1 MHGLRESRLSVRIDD
16 CDVTQG
22 RRISEAMPWPPSRIC
37 RARSIIVWRF
47 RGSPHYIER
56 QAARLGVSQVLAD
69 RARHN
74 AEIHRV
80 SVLLGQLCERYHRAR
95 KEDGKPVFFPLE
107 LSQVRGTL
115 DQGEQELQKL
125 HALAAASA
133 EMLDEGWQA
142 FGLASPERHFGV
154 MCEFDEHQNDVHKTK
169 SHGKPA
175 KVTK

>member
-1 MHGLRESRLSVRIDD
+1 
-16 CDVTQG
+16 
-22 RRISEAMPWPPSRIC
+22 
-37 RARSIIVWRF
+37 VWRF

-56 QAARLGVSQVLAD
+56 QAARLGVSPVLAD

-74 AEIHRV
+74 AEIYRV

-95 KEDGKPVFFPLE
+95 KEDGRPVFFPLE

-133 EMLDEGWQA
+133 AMLDEGWQA
-142 FGLASPERHFGV
+142 FGLSSPARPFGV
-154 MCEFDEHQNDVHKTK
+154 ICDFDEQRSEGPASKTHAKAAKVHK
-169 SHGKPA
+169 
-175 KVTK
+175 

>member
-1 MHGLRESRLSVRIDD
+1 
-16 CDVTQG
+16 
-22 RRISEAMPWPPSRIC
+22 
-37 RARSIIVWRF
+37 VWRF

-74 AEIHRV
+74 TEIHRV

-95 KEDGKPVFFPLE
+95 KESGAPVFFPLE

-133 EMLDEGWQA
+133 AMLDEGWQA
-142 FGLASPERHFGV
+142 FGLASPERSFSV
-154 MCEFDEHQNDVHKTK
+154 TCDFDEKRGDLHTSKSYGKSTK
-169 SHGKPA
+169 VPK
-175 KVTK
+175 

>member
-1 MHGLRESRLSVRIDD
+1 
-16 CDVTQG
+16 
-22 RRISEAMPWPPSRIC
+22 
-37 RARSIIVWRF
+37 VWRF

-95 KEDGKPVFFPLE
+95 KEEGNPIFFPLE

-133 EMLDEGWQA
+133 AMLDEGWQA
-142 FGLASPERHFGV
+142 FGLTPPERHFGV
-154 MCEFDEHQNDVHKTK
+154 NCEFDEHRGDVHMPK

-175 KVTK
+175 KVNK